1 MALIPLA
8 NIDDL
13 NGTPREVAESG
24 QAQYGRV
31 LNTWAAIMNK
41 PDLFAAYLPFLRRT
55 RGRDEG
61 SARAAGCLVEPL
73 SLLAESS
80 RHLCVEERCE
90 RRTHEAGRLGRVGLA
105 RATPAHSA

>member
-41 PDLFAAYLPFLRRT
+41 PRPT
-55 RGRDEG
+55 E
-61 SARAAGCLVEPL
+61 
-73 SLLAESS
+73 
-80 RHLCVEERCE
+80 
-90 RRTHEAGRLGRVGLA
+90 
-105 RATPAHSA
+105 